1 MVKSQKPP
9 LSPAVLAS
17 CTDDLESFKKML
29 KEHSSSIRQHDT
41 RRDISNQPPKRDRF
55 TALLGVILIV
65 SLVVPYYQA
74 LHFNSY
80 QNGYH
85 MDDVVGVYKNK
96 DVTGSSDEWSWYN
109 LARHDY
115 WGLDMFSGEWTHKS
129 FRPVTTLTFRLNYLL
144 SGLDTS
150 MFHLTNILLHSIASI
165 LVIPVGTSV
174 MKMNLRESTLC
185 SILFAVHPV
194 HTESILYLV
203 GRADVLCLC
212 LMLVGILA
220 WERDWRL
227 SAWLLAI
234 LAGLSKELGFML
246 FGVYVA
252 QDLLLKHIRGR
263 TILNLAIGIGVM
275 ALRHWYTEGSALR
288 MSPQDN
294 PIAFESDATGRRLSF
309 SLIHGEYMRLLVFPR
324 FLCYDYSLD
333 TLPLMCEFGDVRFL
347 VALTAYTTVAS
358 TASLALA
365 LNLRGVVLAGA
376 FFLLSFVPMSNV
388 LFPVGTVVGE
398 RLLYIPSFGF
408 LAVLCG
414 IIPKKFHIAMLL
426 VWGLMLVRTIK
437 RVDDWKTADHLT
449 LVDGY
454 ANLKSAKTQ
463 FNLGVRYFSTG
474 DFDNAMAAFERSW
487 RSDPEERDA
496 IAFWRAGQIEI
507 IRGNFARARE
517 LLTGATTK
525 YGAKLMV
532 KEEEVFHDAAVACF
546 HDNRR
551 IEEAMYY
558 MTAALTLNRDFP
570 KALNNLGC
578 IQWAAGD
585 REMALNA
592 VAEAAESA
600 VDNVIYWGNLWALSE
615 LAGYLDVAQVAKA
628 RALDIQ
634 ADFVPNSDCTW
645 EFMPDKGGP

>member
-1 MVKSQKPP
+1 MTKAKRAP
-9 LSPAVLAS
+9 LSSAILAS
-17 CTDDLESFKKML
+17 CTSDVERFKKLL
-29 KEHSSSIRQHDT
+29 KEHSSTIRAHDS
-41 RRDISNQPPKRDRF
+41 RDSTSTEPVRTGRL
-55 TALLGVILIV
+55 TTVLVLILIV
-65 SLVVPYYQA
+65 SLAMPYYQA
-74 LHFNSY
+74 LGFNSY

-96 DVTGSSDEWSWYN
+96 DVTGSPEEWSWYG
-109 LARHDY
+109 LLRHDY

-129 FRPVTTLTFRLNYLL
+129 FRPVTTFTFRLNYLT

-150 MFHLTNILLHSIASI
+150 MFHVTNVLLHSLASLLI
-165 LVIPVGTSV
+165 LPVGLSV
-174 MKMNLRESTLC
+174 MEMDL
-185 SILFAVHPV
+185 
-194 HTESILYLV
+194 
-203 GRADVLCLC
+203 RADVLCLC
-212 LMLVGILA
+212 LMFLGMLA
-220 WERDWRL
+220 WHHNR
-227 SAWLLAI
+227 SVVAWLLAI

-246 FGVYVA
+246 FWVYVA
-252 QDLLLKHIRGR
+252 QDFLFGRLRRRTLLNI
-263 TILNLAIGIGVM
+263 IIGVVVM
-275 ALRHWYTEGSALR
+275 ALRHWYTEGTSLR

-294 PIAFESDATGRRLSF
+294 PIAFEPDALGRRLSF
-309 SLIHGEYMRLLVFPR
+309 ALIHGEYMRLLVFPN

-333 TLPLMCEFGDVRFL
+333 TLPLLCGFDDVRFFIPLTTYTL
-347 VALTAYTTVAS
+347 VSAA
-358 TASLALA
+358 ASLAFS
-365 LNLRGVVLAGA
+365 LNLRGSLLSGA
-376 FFLLSFVPMSNV
+376 FFLLTFVPMSNV

-408 LAVLCG
+408 LAAVCG
-414 IIPKKFHIAMLL
+414 LLPRKFQNAMLV
-426 VWGLMLVRTIK
+426 VWALMLVRTIK

-463 FNLGVRYFSTG
+463 FNLGVRYFSMG

-517 LLTGATTK
+517 LLIGATTK

-551 IEEAMYY
+551 VDEAMYY
-558 MTAALTLNRDFP
+558 MSAALTLNRDFP

-578 IQWAAGD
+578 IKWVAGD

-600 VDNVIYWGNLWALSE
+600 ADNVIYWGNLWALSE
-615 LAGYLDVAQVAKA
+615 LAGYLDVAQVAKS
-628 RALDIQ
+628 RALEIQ